1 MVASSSL
8 LAQQL
13 LTLIYVMDKN
23 KQLKMYGIAF
33 AGNFDL
39 DLHEKT
45 QLKMKNFW
53 TQFWIF
59 FFYLRTVFMAVLS
72 RFRGLIL

>member
-45 QLKMKNFW
+45 QFKMKNF
-53 TQFWIF
+53 
-59 FFYLRTVFMAVLS
+59 
-72 RFRGLIL
+72 